1 MMVVGVERIDIFI
14 DGNRSLKGKR
24 QVVKR
29 LIERIRSNFGNV
41 SIAEVDSHDLWQ
53 KATLGIS
60 VVSNE
65 VALVNSI
72 LDQVINF
79 IEFQGTVQILER
91 KFEIIHF

>member
-1 MMVVGVERIDIFI
+1 MVVGVERIDIFI